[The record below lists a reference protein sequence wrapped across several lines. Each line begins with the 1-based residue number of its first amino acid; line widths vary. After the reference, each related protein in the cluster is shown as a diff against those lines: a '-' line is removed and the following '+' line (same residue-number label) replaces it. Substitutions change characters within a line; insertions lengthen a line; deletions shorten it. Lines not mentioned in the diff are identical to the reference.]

1 MQAQWQRWVRELP
14 LLEKMRI
21 PRCFKPSGMRHI
33 KKVELHHFSDAS
45 TEGYGQCTYL
55 RLTDV
60 NDLVHCSLVMGKA
73 RVAPLKPVTIPR
85 LELTAALTSVRISR
99 TLGRELTY
107 AGVKEVFWTDSKV
120 VQGYIYN
127 EARRFH
133 TYVANC
139 VQQIRDHTQPEQWK
153 YVDSDNNPADDASRG
168 LSPKELL
175 KTSRWL
181 HGPTFLWE
189 PHDRWQDFDDE
200 PPTVHADDK
209 EVKKTTVLNTV
220 TTEPSYVLEVVKRF

>member
-14 LLEKMRI
+14 LLEKMRV
-21 PRCFKPSGMRHI
+21 PRCFKPSGMRDI
-33 KKVELHHFSDAS
+33 KKVELHHFSNAS

-60 NDLVHCSLVMGKA
+60 KDLVHCSLVMGKA
-73 RVAPLKPVTIPR
+73 RVAPLKLVTIPR
-85 LELTAALTSVRISR
+85 LELTAALTSVRVSR

-120 VQGYIYN
+120 VEGYNYN

-133 TYVANC
+133 TYVANR

-153 YVDSDNNPADDASRG
+153 YVDSDNNPAREDQR
-168 LSPKELL
+168 
-175 KTSRWL
+175 TS
-181 HGPTFLWE
+181 
-189 PHDRWQDFDDE
+189 
-200 PPTVHADDK
+200 
-209 EVKKTTVLNTV
+209 
-220 TTEPSYVLEVVKRF
+220 

>member
-1 MQAQWQRWVRELP
+1 
-14 LLEKMRI
+14 MRI
-21 PRCFKPSGMRHI
+21 PRCFKPSGMTDI

-60 NDLVHCSLVMGKA
+60 NDVVHCLLVMGKA

-85 LELTAALTSVRISR
+85 LELTAALTSVRVSR

-133 TYVANC
+133 TYVANR

-189 PHDRWQDFDDE
+189 PHDGGKILMMSLPPYTQTTRKLRRQQFLTWSLLSPLTCWRWSSDSQTGFAPGE
-200 PPTVHADDK
+200 SWEGA
-209 EVKKTTVLNTV
+209 
-220 TTEPSYVLEVVKRF
+220 

>member
-1 MQAQWQRWVRELP
+1 MGEGAT

-21 PRCFKPSGMRHI
+21 PRCFKPSGIRDI

-60 NDLVHCSLVMGKA
+60 NNLVHCSLVMGKA
-73 RVAPLKPVTIPR
+73 CVAPLKPITIPR
-85 LELTAALTSVRISR
+85 LELTAA
-99 TLGRELTY
+99 RELTY

-133 TYVANC
+133 TYVANR

-153 YVDSDNNPADDASRG
+153 YVNSDNNPADDASRG
-168 LSPKELL
+168 LSPKDLL

-181 HGPTFLWE
+181 RGPTFLWE
-189 PHDRWQDFDDE
+189 PHDRWQDF
-200 PPTVHADDK
+200 
-209 EVKKTTVLNTV
+209 
-220 TTEPSYVLEVVKRF
+220 R